1 MHQNFHI
8 CLSNLEQFSF
18 NLKFHPVIQHCIE
31 QFFFCVDEMTETK
44 SFFKSSG
51 KPSSV
56 ELATVIIKPKV
67 NRIQVELENLVFSV
81 ENLVLIVL
89 TIYA

>member
-1 MHQNFHI
+1 
-8 CLSNLEQFSF
+8 
-18 NLKFHPVIQHCIE
+18 
-31 QFFFCVDEMTETK
+31 MTETK